1 MHDNDVISNF
11 KFFNY
16 LIEKGL
22 VKKNDLVVEY
32 CNNFSN
38 SITIR
43 EPFFSVG
50 YKYIFTD
57 KAPLSIDFIE
67 QMIKVSHKTHRQ
79 LNFITPTFNDCVR
92 EYMDYFDESL
102 IFNIGIATKSFEEYS
117 EMKFKLNRYKKEL
130 VASGIQVR
138 EIEDNLVDN
147 GNRIYLLTNRGIGN
161 GK

>member
-1 MHDNDVISNF
+1 MHDNDVIFNF

-57 KAPLSIDFIE
+57 KALLSTDFIK
-67 QMIKVSHKTHRQ
+67 QMINVSHKTHRQ
-79 LNFITPTFNDCVR
+79 LNFITSTFNDCVR

-102 IFNIGIATKSFEEYS
+102 IFP
-117 EMKFKLNRYKKEL
+117 EL
-130 VASGIQVR
+130 
-138 EIEDNLVDN
+138 
-147 GNRIYLLTNRGIGN
+147 
-161 GK
+161 